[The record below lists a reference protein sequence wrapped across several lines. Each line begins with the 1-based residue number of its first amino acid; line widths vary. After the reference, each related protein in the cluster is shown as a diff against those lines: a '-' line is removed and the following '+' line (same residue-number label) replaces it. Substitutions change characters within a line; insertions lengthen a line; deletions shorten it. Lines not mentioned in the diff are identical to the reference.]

1 MNQLLKI
8 DNVLYRVNDLGRSAR
23 FYEQVL
29 KLKRA
34 WTDEERSMIGYRLA
48 ESESELVIHA
58 DSELPDF
65 DYSFS
70 VENVKELC
78 DDYEQMGY
86 QVVLGPIEVRCGQY
100 AVLADPDG
108 NKIPIIDLT
117 KFGGKPIYD

>member
-1 MNQLLKI
+1 MTQLLKI
-8 DNVLYRVNDLGRSAR
+8 DNVLYRVNDPGRSAR
-23 FYEQVL
+23 FYEHIL

-34 WTDEERSMIGYRLA
+34 WIDEERSMIGYRLA

-86 QVVLGPIEVRCGQY
+86 QVVFGLIEVLCGQY
-100 AVLADPDG
+100 AVLVDPDG

-117 KFGGKPIYD
+117 KFGGKPIYV